1 MKKIIL
7 TIAIV
12 LGIGF
17 GVSAQSDAF
26 FTQSFSE
33 YRDADEEM
41 PLLPYAHN
49 LSEHQSAAPLGSG
62 LLILAG
68 LGLGYATLRKKS

>member
-17 GVSAQSDAF
+17 GVNAQSDAF

-33 YRDADEEM
+33 YRSADEVT
-41 PLLPYAHN
+41 PALPYKHN
-49 LSEHQSAAPLGSG
+49 LDAHQSAPLGSG

>member
-33 YRDADEEM
+33 YRNTDEVT

-49 LSEHQSAAPLGSG
+49 LSEHQSAPLGSG

>member
-17 GVSAQSDAF
+17 GVNAQSDAF

-33 YRDADEEM
+33 YRDADEEIV
-41 PLLPYAHN
+41 HRDN
-49 LSEHQSAAPLGSG
+49 LVLMGVD
-62 LLILAG
+62 
-68 LGLGYATLRKKS
+68 

>member
-33 YRDADEEM
+33 YRNADEVT
-41 PLLPYAHN
+41 PALPYAHN
-49 LSEHQSAAPLGSG
+49 LREHQSAPLGSG